1 MSFIDYFDQVQ
12 IINMASRVDRRKE
25 TLVEFARHRL
35 PINTEQVRFF
45 QAFTPSTPAGFP
57 NNGARGCF
65 LSHLAILKNADSIN
79 ANNVL
84 ILEDDVA
91 FSKHI
96 TKLGQEAVNQL
107 DGMDWDI
114 AYFGHMRG
122 NDEATPPHWKKVDG
136 EMLQSHLYAVN
147 GKTLSNMI
155 RCFETILSRPT
166 GHPDGG
172 PMHYDGAINT
182 FVMQNPDIN
191 AVYFSKNLGY
201 QRPSKTNIQ
210 TTSVIDSNPI
220 LKPSADIYR
229 RLKLSLLRAT
239 Q

>member
-12 IINMASRVDRRKE
+12 IINMASRLDRRKE
-25 TLVEFARHRL
+25 TLIEFARYRL
-35 PINTEQVRFF
+35 PISTEQVSFF
-45 QAFTPSTPAGFP
+45 EAFTPSTPAGFP

-65 LSHLAILKNADSIN
+65 LSHLAILKNAESVR
-79 ANNVL
+79 ARNVL

-96 TKLGQEAVNQL
+96 IELGNLAMNQL
-107 DGMDWDI
+107 NKMDWDI
-114 AYFGHMRG
+114 AYLGHMRG
-122 NDEATPPHWKKVDG
+122 NDESEPHWKKVDG
-136 EMLQSHLYAVN
+136 EMLQSHFYAVN
-147 GKTLSNMI
+147 GKTLNKMI
-155 RCFETILSRPT
+155 RCFETILSRPP

-182 FVMQNPDIN
+182 FVMQNPEIN

-210 TTSVIDSNPI
+210 TTSVLDANPL
-220 LKPSADIYR
+220 LKPTADIYR

>member
-12 IINMASRVDRRKE
+12 IINMASRIDRRKE
-25 TLVEFARHRL
+25 TRAEFTRYHL
-35 PINTEQVRFF
+35 PTDTEQVSFF

-65 LSHLAILKNADSIN
+65 LSHLAILKNAESIN

-84 ILEDDVA
+84 VLEDDVA

-96 TKLGQEAVNQL
+96 NELGQLAVNQL
-107 DGMDWDI
+107 AEMDWDI
-114 AYFGHMRG
+114 AYFGHKRG
-122 NDEATPPHWKKVDG
+122 SDEAQTCWKKVDA
-136 EMLQSHLYAVN
+136 EMLQSHFYAVN
-147 GKTLSNMI
+147 GKTLNRMI
-155 RCFETILSRPT
+155 RCFEAILSRPP

-182 FVMQNPDIN
+182 FVMQNSDIN

-210 TTSVIDSNPI
+210 TTSVLDASPI
-220 LKPSADIYR
+220 LKPTADIYR
-229 RLKLSLLRAT
+229 RAKRILLRAT

>member
-12 IINMASRVDRRKE
+12 IINMASRLDRRKE
-25 TLVEFARHRL
+25 TLIEFARYRL
-35 PINTEQVRFF
+35 PISTEQVSFF
-45 QAFTPSTPAGFP
+45 EAFTPSTPAGFP

-65 LSHLAILKNADSIN
+65 LSHLAILKNAESVR
-79 ANNVL
+79 ARNVL

-96 TKLGQEAVNQL
+96 IELGNLAMNQL
-107 DGMDWDI
+107 NKVDWDI
-114 AYFGHMRG
+114 AYLGHMRG
-122 NDEATPPHWKKVDG
+122 NDESEPHWKKVDG
-136 EMLQSHLYAVN
+136 EMLQSHFYAVN
-147 GKTLSNMI
+147 GKTLNKMI
-155 RCFETILSRPT
+155 RCFETILSRPP

-182 FVMQNPDIN
+182 FVMQNPEIN

-210 TTSVIDSNPI
+210 TTSVLDANPL
-220 LKPSADIYR
+220 LKPTADIYR

>member
-12 IINMASRVDRRKE
+12 IINMASRADRRKE
-25 TLVEFARHRL
+25 TQIEFKRYQL
-35 PINTEQVRFF
+35 PINSKEVSFF
-45 QAFTPSTPAGFP
+45 EAFTPSTPAGFP

-96 TKLGQEAVNQL
+96 IKLGQQAVSQL
-107 DGMDWDI
+107 DEMDWDI

-122 NDEATPPHWKKVDG
+122 NDESTPHWKKVDG
-136 EMLQSHLYAVN
+136 EMLQSHFYAVN
-147 GKTLSNMI
+147 GKAFSKMI
-155 RCFETILSRPT
+155 RCFETILSRPP

-182 FVMQNPDIN
+182 FVMQNPDIH

-210 TTSVIDSNPI
+210 TTSIIDDNPL
-220 LKPSADIYR
+220 LKPTADIYR
-229 RLKLSLLRAT
+229 RIKLSVLRAT